1 MRSLFVIAM
10 KRAALCMSVVCFLAV
25 ATGASASEA
34 RWHFTVFPAAVVH
47 NDIVL
52 LGDIAKPSGDIADK
66 SWENYAKIK
75 LWPAPR
81 KYGRP
86 MAITRPKLRNALQ
99 QYLGGGLASKAILP
113 GSIAIQR
120 GGRVVQKN
128 TLSQMVTRTVSNA
141 TQQLDGEAVLR
152 DMTIPNFIFLR
163 DSKNRIDIEPLRTVQ
178 AGRIGIRFR
187 EIDPNGQIVRR
198 VTGGAFLDLWVT
210 IPCAG
215 VPVNRNDLLTP
226 DKITHER
233 KNLAYLRGEP
243 WDGRGGPYRVM
254 RTLGAGTPIFEGD
267 LETVPVISK
276 GSRVDLI
283 FKGSAIRLTVVAKA
297 MEDGRIGDMIPVRN
311 LQSKRQVYATV
322 LDDSTVV
329 IERNR

>member
-1 MRSLFVIAM
+1 MC
-10 KRAALCMSVVCFLAV
+10 CMAVCMLATASSAV
-25 ATGASASEA
+25 AAEA
-34 RWHFTVFPAAVVH
+34 KWHFTVLPAAVVTG
-47 NDIVL
+47 DVVL
-52 LGDIAKPSGDIADK
+52 LGDIAKPSGDIGYK
-66 SWENYAKIK
+66 SWQNFAKIK

-86 MAITRPKLRNALQ
+86 MAITRPKLRKALQ
-99 QYLGGGLASKAILP
+99 HYLSGMASKAILP

-120 GGRVVQKN
+120 GGKVVQKN
-128 TLSQMVTRTVSNA
+128 TLSQMVTRTISNA

-163 DSKNRIDIEPLRTVQ
+163 DSKNRLDIEPLRTVQ

-210 IPCAG
+210 VPCAAT
-215 VPVNRNDLLTP
+215 PLNRNELLTP
-226 DKITHER
+226 DRITHER

-267 LETVPVISK
+267 LEAVPVVAK
-276 GSRVDLI
+276 GSRIDLVY
-283 FKGSAIRLTVVAKA
+283 KGTSIRLSVIAKA
-297 MEDGRIGDMIPVRN
+297 MEDGRVGEVIPVRN

-322 LDDSTVV
+322 LDDSTVI